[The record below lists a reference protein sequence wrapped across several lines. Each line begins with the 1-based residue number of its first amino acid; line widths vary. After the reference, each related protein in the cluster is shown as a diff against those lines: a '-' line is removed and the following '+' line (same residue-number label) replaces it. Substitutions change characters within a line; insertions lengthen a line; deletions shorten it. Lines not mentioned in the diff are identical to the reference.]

1 MKMKVEADGLGY
13 DEVGIVVL
21 STEQDGTSI
30 VVVGRTGNVERDE
43 EGERRWQTAGECDG
57 GCRR

>member
-43 EGERRWQTAGECDG
+43 EGERRWQTACGCDG
-57 GCRR
+57 RCRR